1 MSYLL
6 IGLVGF
12 FPSAPPEKVR
22 SRSPSLWYSFGAKIC
37 CGMVNSSLVQDFMH
51 IVSFF
56 ASIVLFIING
66 FVAVKEGTEYKRWFS
81 VALLVQLV
89 VLVVFQVP
97 IFISRTSSLS
107 LLQCW
112 FWVPYEG
119 GTEPDK
125 VIASEEK
132 ERNRR
137 LLNLCASVAFLVECS
152 LAACLASFGMYQ
164 ELQPISSCVGIEGF
178 EHYPWVI
185 VMVSCLAGLVV
196 GGVMRLCPFRV
207 CGDDSCV

>member
-1 MSYLL
+1 
-6 IGLVGF
+6 
-12 FPSAPPEKVR
+12 
-22 SRSPSLWYSFGAKIC
+22 
-37 CGMVNSSLVQDFMH
+37 MVNSSLVQDFMH

-56 ASIVLFIING
+56 ASIVLFVING
-66 FVAVKEGTEYKRWFS
+66 FVAVEGGIEYKKRFS

-89 VLVVFQVP
+89 VLVVFQAS
-97 IFISRTSSLS
+97 IFISRTPSLF

-112 FWVPYEG
+112 FCVSYEG

-125 VIASEEK
+125 VVLPEVREK
-132 ERNRR
+132 NRR

-164 ELQPISSCVGIEGF
+164 ELRPISPCVGIEGF

-185 VMVSCLAGLVV
+185 VMVSCLVGLVV
-196 GGVMRLCPFRV
+196 GGVMRVCPFRI